1 MKRVLLAVA
10 MFALLSLTA
19 CQPISNARTQACD
32 TMRGVNQQ
40 LADTKSAIVNS
51 TPVQTV
57 GQVRATVNDVK
68 TKVNTART
76 VYSVLSNDGGTVELI
91 RALDQMTADMQG
103 VADDTPV
110 SQLKDKLAVP
120 VEAATASGQQLY
132 DAVCAAR

>member
-1 MKRVLLAVA
+1 MV
-10 MFALLSLTA
+10 ALLSLTA

-32 TMRGVNQQ
+32 TMRGVNEQ
-40 LADTKSAIVNS
+40 LTETKGAIVNS

-76 VYSVLSNDGGTVELI
+76 VYTVLSNDGGTVELI
-91 RALDQMTADMQG
+91 RALDQMNTELQG
-103 VADDTPV
+103 AADDTPI
-110 SQLKDKLAVP
+110 SQLKDKLTAP